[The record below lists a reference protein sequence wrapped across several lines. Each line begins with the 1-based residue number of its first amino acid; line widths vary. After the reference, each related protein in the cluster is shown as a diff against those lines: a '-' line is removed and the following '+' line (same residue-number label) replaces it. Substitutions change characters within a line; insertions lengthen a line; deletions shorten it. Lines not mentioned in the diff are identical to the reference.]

1 MRGASL
7 SGPTALSVLLL
18 ACSTRAHGLQ
28 LSLQDRVQPT
38 RLGALRRPVGSAV
51 AVGKVLRGGMTRMA
65 LFDSLGVAA
74 STDASALLL
83 GRDVAC
89 AVFCAV
95 AAKFWVSFWSD
106 LAVADRIDSK
116 LSRKLIHT
124 GSAPLFMLCWPLFS
138 DAPTA
143 RILASAVPMIQII
156 RLYRASQATAPDAV
170 DGRPG
175 NEAALVKAISR
186 SGERAEALGGPFLYT
201 MVLFTA
207 TALGWRSPVAAAA
220 VCQMAVGDGIA
231 DIFGRR
237 YGKIK
242 WPFSK
247 R

>member
-1 MRGASL
+1 
-7 SGPTALSVLLL
+7 
-18 ACSTRAHGLQ
+18 
-28 LSLQDRVQPT
+28 
-38 RLGALRRPVGSAV
+38 
-51 AVGKVLRGGMTRMA
+51 MTKMA

-74 STDASALLL
+74 GTDASTSLL

-106 LAVADRIDSK
+106 LAAADRIDSK

-143 RILASAVPMIQII
+143 RILASAVPLIQII
-156 RLYRASQATAPDAV
+156 RLFRAGQVTAQDAA
-170 DGRPG
+170 DGQPE

-186 SGERAEALGGPFLYT
+186 TGERTEALGGPFIYT
-201 MVLFTA
+201 VVLFTA
-207 TALGWRSPVAAAA
+207 TVLGWRTPAAAVA

-237 YGKIK
+237 FGTIK
-242 WPFSK
+242 WPFNK